1 MTLHPTYPIV
11 TDRLLLRPL
20 VAADADALVAY
31 RSLPEVCR
39 YVPFEP
45 MDLDVIGDR
54 LAEQWARQ
62 SLDDEGQALQLG
74 VERRDDGALVGD
86 TILFWHSRLHRSGEI
101 GYVFSP
107 AFAGNGYAT
116 EASHALLHLG
126 FDGLGLHRITARLDA
141 RNQASARVAGR
152 LGMRQEAHLLHN
164 EWFKGEWSDELD
176 FAMLEAEWS
185 DRKAACT
192 SCN

>member
-1 MTLHPTYPIV
+1 
-11 TDRLLLRPL
+11 
-20 VAADADALVAY
+20 
-31 RSLPEVCR
+31 
-39 YVPFEP
+39 
-45 MDLDVIGDR
+45 
-54 LAEQWARQ
+54 
-62 SLDDEGQALQLG
+62 
-74 VERRDDGALVGD
+74 
-86 TILFWHSRLHRSGEI
+86 
-101 GYVFSP
+101 
-107 AFAGNGYAT
+107 
-116 EASHALLHLG
+116 LLHLG

-192 SCN
+192 SCT